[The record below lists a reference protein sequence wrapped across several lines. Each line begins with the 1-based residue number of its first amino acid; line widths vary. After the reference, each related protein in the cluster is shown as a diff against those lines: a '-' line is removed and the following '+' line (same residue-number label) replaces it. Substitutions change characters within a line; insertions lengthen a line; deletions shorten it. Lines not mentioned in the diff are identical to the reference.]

1 MHRVTLRVYDEE
13 TLKRVTDEEWEPVL
27 YLPAEP
33 SVALLMGC
41 AAAVCACR
49 ERRCGTFDR
58 RVGRSGWL
66 PPALVLLVVAVTLL
80 TAAGWRA

>member
-33 SVALLMGC
+33 SVALLMD
-41 AAAVCACR
+41 ALPPSVRVDPAL
-49 ERRCGTFDR
+49 GTF
-58 RVGRSGWL
+58 VSTSWTQELL